1 MLKGLTYKKKNRFLW
16 GALFL
21 FTWIIY
27 SYSISDTLQAW
38 NDCDEMEQRSAQA
51 ADAPMQSA
59 VLEKRLS
66 EMEALIGSGK
76 QGASDVRQELM
87 GIAAAWCQESRCT
100 LREFPAT
107 ILTEE
112 RDLRVE
118 TNILTLEGNFKELLG
133 LVYKLEQKD
142 KSGKL
147 ASVDFQM
154 KKDPK
159 TKNRMLTATIYI
171 QNITKAE
178 QQLASNEK

>member
-16 GALFL
+16 VGLFL
-21 FTWIIY
+21 FAWIIY
-27 SYSISDTLQAW
+27 SYAISDTLKAW
-38 NDCDEMEQRSAQA
+38 NDCDEMEQRLAQA
-51 ADAPMQSA
+51 ADAPMQNA
-59 VLEKRLS
+59 VLEKRLK

-76 QGASDVRQELM
+76 QGAVDARQELM

-112 RDLRVE
+112 KDLRVE
-118 TNILTLEGNFKELLG
+118 TNMITLEGNFKELLG
-133 LVYKLEQKD
+133 LVYKLEQRD
-142 KSGKL
+142 KPGKL

-159 TKNRMLTATIYI
+159 TKNRILTATIYI
-171 QNITKAE
+171 QNIKKTE
-178 QQLASNEK
+178 MQLVSN